1 MKSATPRW
9 EISQP
14 DFRCTKPKRVKLK
27 NGKIVIMRECQELIL
42 GRWEGFVSISRP
54 KAARSHR
61 RSGTIFP

>member
-1 MKSATPRW
+1 MKSQTQRW

-27 NGKIVIMRECQELIL
+27 NGTVVAMRECQELIH

-54 KAARSHR
+54 EGLAK
-61 RSGTIFP
+61 GIG